1 MNKIENRIMKK
12 ILYIISFFLLSAT
25 AHAQLEFEQ
34 AALQMGQ
41 VEWYAENN
49 VEVAVT
55 NNFGKTVTIKNVLTS
70 SSQVTVTC
78 DKKTIPAGEKVRL
91 EVKYKAD
98 LLGHFEKAIY
108 IYTDAQDKPYVLKVT
123 GDVVREK
130 DDYTGEYPYKVGDI
144 SLSTDN
150 IEFDD
155 VNRGERP
162 AQVIAVRNGSNKVY
176 HPELMHLPPYL
187 SQRAE
192 PDKLLPGRTGKI
204 IVTLNSKQV
213 EGFGLVQTTVYV
225 SRYPGDRVG
234 KDNELEVSSVL
245 LPPFDTTSVVQT
257 ALAPCLEIG
266 GIEGTELKLPP
277 FEGKSKVKG
286 TILLKNVGKSSLE
299 IRSLQVFNPAVN
311 VDLGQMKIAPNRTE
325 KLKISVLSKYMNKSR
340 SRLRVLMITNDPK
353 QPKVIFDVVLGKSVE
368 K

>member
-1 MNKIENRIMKK
+1 MGKK
-12 ILYIISFFLLSAT
+12 LLYIITFIFVTGT
-25 AHAQLEFEQ
+25 ARAQLQFEQ
-34 AALQMGQ
+34 TALQMGQ
-41 VEWYAENN
+41 VEWYTENN
-49 VEVAVT
+49 VEVTVT
-55 NNFGKTVTIKNVLTS
+55 NNFGKPVNIKEILTS
-70 SSQVTVTC
+70 SSQISVQW
-78 DKKTIPAGEKVRL
+78 DKKAIPAGEKSRL
-91 EVKYKAD
+91 QIKYKAD

-108 IYTDAQDKPYVLKVT
+108 VYTDAQEKPYVLKAT
-123 GDVVREK
+123 GDVVQQK
-130 DDYTGEYPYKVGDI
+130 DDYTGEYPYKVGPI

-155 VNRGERP
+155 VNRGECP

-192 PDKLLPGRTGKI
+192 PDKLLPGRVGKI
-204 IVTLNSKQV
+204 VVTLNTKAIES
-213 EGFGLVQTTVYV
+213 FGLIQTTVYV

-257 ALAPCLEIG
+257 ALAPCLK
-266 GIEGTELKLPP
+266 IEGTQGTELRLPSI
-277 FEGKSKVKG
+277 EGKSKVKG
-286 TILLKNVGKSSLE
+286 TILLKNIGKSSLE

-311 VDLGQMKIAPNRTE
+311 VDLGQMKIGPNRTE
-325 KLKISVLSKYMNKSR
+325 RLKISVLSKYMNKSR

-353 QPKVIFDVVLGKSVE
+353 QPKVIFNVILSKNRLT

>member
-1 MNKIENRIMKK
+1 MGKK
-12 ILYIISFFLLSAT
+12 LLLYIISFILAGAT
-25 AHAQLEFEQ
+25 ARAQLEFEQ
-34 AALQMGQ
+34 TALQMGQ
-41 VEWYAENN
+41 VEWYTKNN
-49 VEVAVT
+49 VEVAMM
-55 NNFGKTVTIKNVLTS
+55 NNFGKPVTIKNVLTS
-70 SSQVTVTC
+70 SSQVSVEW
-78 DKKTIPAGEKVRL
+78 DKKAIPVGAKSRL
-91 EVKYKAD
+91 QIEFKAD

-108 IYTDAQDKPYVLKVT
+108 VYIDEVDRPYVLKMT
-123 GDVVREK
+123 GDVVTQK
-130 DDYTGEYPYKVGDI
+130 DDYTGEYPYKVGEI

-162 AQVIAVRNGSNKVY
+162 IQVIAVRNGGNKIY

-187 SQRAE
+187 SQIAE

-204 IVTLNSKQV
+204 IVTLNSKDV

-225 SRYPGDRVG
+225 SRYLGDRVG

-245 LPPFDTTSVVQT
+245 LPPFDTTSVMQT
-257 ALAPCLEIG
+257 ALAPCLK
-266 GIEGTELKLPP
+266 IEGTQGTELILPP
-277 FEGKSKVKG
+277 IKGKSKVKG
-286 TILLKNVGKSSLE
+286 TILLKNTGKSSLE

-311 VDLGQMKIAPNRTE
+311 VDLGEMKIGPNGTE
-325 KLKISVLSKYMNKSR
+325 KLKISVLSKYMNKSH

-353 QPKVIFDVVLGKSVE
+353 QPKVIFNVVLSKKTST